1 MRERIREI
9 VREAVKVL
17 YSQEIETDAV
27 QVQRTRKEFTGDFS
41 VVVFPFTRFSKKK
54 PEDLANDIGV
64 FMKSRLENMSAYN
77 VVKGFLN
84 ITFSTEFWIDRL
96 NEIQKV
102 SNPVFSNIDTQ
113 KVMIEF
119 SSPNTNK
126 PLHLGHIRNNLIGES
141 LSRIL
146 NAAGNKVLKVNLVND
161 RGIHIC
167 KSMQAYLEFDPNGSP
182 EACGIKGD
190 KYVGDLY
197 VKFEQEYRKQIE
209 ELVQKG
215 MDEDVARNDAPIM
228 KSAKAMLKRWE
239 AGDKETLDL
248 WNKMNQW
255 VYSGFDQT
263 YAKLDIR
270 FDQIYYESNT
280 YKLGKDIVLK
290 GLEKGVFYKR
300 EDGSVWVDLTKDGLD
315 EKILLRADGTSL
327 YMTQDIGTAVERF
340 ENHQLDKMIYVVGN
354 EQIYHFQVLKLIL
367 KKLGYNWADKIYHM
381 SYGMVE
387 LPDGKMKSRE
397 GKVVDADDLID
408 SMVETSS
415 QMAKELGKL
424 EDLPLDIQK
433 QTHEMIALGA
443 LKYFILKVDPK
454 KNMVFNPEESIDF
467 NGNTGP
473 FIQYTH
479 ARIRSVVQKAQ
490 KMNIKVPKQVSD
502 DNVMIEK
509 ELDLIRS
516 IDYFEFVVKEASRE
530 LDPGMIA
537 NYAYDLAKDFN
548 NFYHDYSILKAKDGI
563 TLQFRL
569 FLADQVS
576 KTLKHAM
583 GLLGI
588 NVPERM

>member
-64 FMKSRLENMSAYN
+64 FMKSRLENMSVYN

-290 GLEKGVFYKR
+290 GLEKDVFYKR